1 MWRYFSKINIDT
13 LVDIARW
20 KKEQQ
25 QHHHHHH
32 QNGKDD
38 TANTTTFADLR
49 KRFGQHRKSI
59 KNRMKKLYNRSN
71 SCEMHDLHHDAGKQM
86 SLNGNGIDIKNHAHH
101 RGSSSSGG
109 SRDTSGTSTSANSM
123 DKMPSCNGSG
133 TTNKTDGLSAYFNK
147 RTDRHLF
154 SSMLKK
160 SRTSLTFDDMARK
173 KIISLAAIGGRTIA
187 KNKPTEHLSV
197 RLKLNLIVQMYT
209 FEMEMCFL
217 FYIVCFS
224 IYRKMGAIANSMIEI
239 NKRWRST

>member
-25 QHHHHHH
+25 HQH
-32 QNGKDD
+32 QNGKEHD
-38 TANTTTFADLR
+38 TASNTTTFADLR

-71 SCEMHDLHHDAGKQM
+71 SCEMHDMHGKQL
-86 SLNGNGIDIKNHAHH
+86 SLNGNGIDITSHGHH
-101 RGSSSSGG
+101 RDGGCGG
-109 SRDTSGTSTSANSM
+109 SRDTSGTTSTSANSM
-123 DKMPSCNGSG
+123 DKMSACNGG
-133 TTNKTDGLSAYFNK
+133 TTKNDGLSAYFNK
-147 RTDRHLF
+147 RDRHLF

-187 KNKPTEHLSV
+187 KNRPTEHLNV
-197 RLKLNLIVQMYT
+197 RMD
-209 FEMEMCFL
+209 
-217 FYIVCFS
+217 
-224 IYRKMGAIANSMIEI
+224 
-239 NKRWRST
+239 

>member
-25 QHHHHHH
+25 QHQQHS
-32 QNGKDD
+32 GKDD
-38 TANTTTFADLR
+38 SANTTTFADLR

-71 SCEMHDLHHDAGKQM
+71 SCEMHDVHLAGKQM
-86 SLNGNGIDIKNHAHH
+86 SLNGNGHGIDITNHAHH
-101 RGSSSSGG
+101 RGCGGG
-109 SRDTSGTSTSANSM
+109 SRDTSGTSTSTSGSNST
-123 DKMPSCNGSG
+123 DKMNACNG
-133 TTNKTDGLSAYFNK
+133 TTKTEGLSAYFNK
-147 RTDRHLF
+147 RDRHLF

-197 RLKLNLIVQMYT
+197 RFV
-209 FEMEMCFL
+209 
-217 FYIVCFS
+217 YI
-224 IYRKMGAIANSMIEI
+224 RMGI
-239 NKRWRST
+239 

>member
-1 MWRYFSKINIDT
+1 MICFANDFHSKIFFHSKQINIPELSTRGPLWRYFSKINIDT

-25 QHHHHHH
+25 QQHH

-38 TANTTTFADLR
+38 SANTTTFADLR

-71 SCEMHDLHHDAGKQM
+71 SCEMHDVHHADKQM
-86 SLNGNGIDIKNHAHH
+86 SLNGNGNGNANGIDIKSHAHH
-101 RGSSSSGG
+101 RGSGGSGS
-109 SRDTSGTSTSANSM
+109 SRDTSGTSTSTSGSNST
-123 DKMPSCNGSG
+123 DKVNACNG
-133 TTNKTDGLSAYFNK
+133 TAKHEGLSAYFNK
-147 RTDRHLF
+147 RDRHLF

-187 KNKPTEHLSV
+187 KNKPTEHLNV
-197 RLKLNLIVQMYT
+197 RH
-209 FEMEMCFL
+209 
-217 FYIVCFS
+217 S
-224 IYRKMGAIANSMIEI
+224 
-239 NKRWRST
+239 

>member
-25 QHHHHHH
+25 QQSHHHH

-38 TANTTTFADLR
+38 STNTTTFADLR

-71 SCEMHDLHHDAGKQM
+71 SCEMHEVHHAGKQM
-86 SLNGNGIDIKNHAHH
+86 TLNGNGNGIDIKCHAHH
-101 RGSSSSGG
+101 RGSSGSGG
-109 SRDTSGTSTSANSM
+109 SRDTSGTSTSTSGSNSM
-123 DKMPSCNGSG
+123 DKMNACNG
-133 TTNKTDGLSAYFNK
+133 TTKTDGLSAYFNK
-147 RTDRHLF
+147 RDRHLF

-173 KIISLAAIGGRTIA
+173 KIISLAAIGGRTMA
-187 KNKPTEHLSV
+187 KNKPTEHLNV
-197 RLKLNLIVQMYT
+197 RLHTN
-209 FEMEMCFL
+209 E
-217 FYIVCFS
+217 
-224 IYRKMGAIANSMIEI
+224 
-239 NKRWRST
+239 